1 MIHSLEMDAFDW
13 IIIALI
19 VICFIVGVV
28 CCCCFRNQLANLLRG
43 GCRMESG
50 MPPSAIIIQQS
61 REMSP
66 QGMSNKPPQKTQ
78 AGKKEGFLSSGSEG
92 AYQDGDSV
100 VGPRMYAT
108 QIIDNGKTWDDVL
121 STAKN
126 EKIASDGIG
135 TLGAGRG
142 AGFDKELKNQQSY
155 NAYLSKQ
162 GSLSSEEV
170 NKITRAINNG
180 IANSLGEISMF
191 NRGKQVTG
199 NLIIQDGLN
208 STIAMMDEKYYSER
222 EKNRNIYTTTKVIH
236 AKGFDVNPENL
247 GREFTDYKPAK
258 MLSRNKKRTPYVEG
272 AARPKT
278 GVDVKN
284 GKITL
289 ETNKATVSTDVQNG
303 KTSDGSVQKQLDN
316 GKTIVGVKNTN

>member
-13 IIIALI
+13 VIIALI

-28 CCCCFRNQLANLLRG
+28 CCCCFRNQLSSLFRC
-43 GCRMESG
+43 GCGMRSG
-50 MPPSAIIIQQS
+50 MSPSTIIIQQPS
-61 REMSP
+61 
-66 QGMSNKPPQKTQ
+66 QGMSNKPSQQPQKD
-78 AGKKEGFLSSGSEG
+78 KKEGFLSSGSEG
-92 AYQDGDSV
+92 AFQDGDSV

-121 STAKN
+121 NTAKKD
-126 EKIASDGIG
+126 KIASDGIG

-142 AGFDKELKNQQSY
+142 EGFDKELKNQQSY
-155 NAYLSKQ
+155 NAYLTKQ
-162 GSLSSEEV
+162 GKLSSEEV

-247 GREFTDYKPAK
+247 GREFSDYKPAK
-258 MLSRNKKRTPYVEG
+258 MLSRNKKRIPYVEG

-278 GVDVKN
+278 GVDVNN

-289 ETNKATVSTDVQNG
+289 ETDKATVSTDVQNG

-316 GKTIVGVKNTN
+316 GKTMVGVKNTK

>member
-1 MIHSLEMDAFDW
+1 MDAFDW
-13 IIIALI
+13 VIIALI
-19 VICFIVGVV
+19 VVCFIVGVV
-28 CCCCFRNQLANLLRG
+28 CCCCFRNQLSGLFRG
-43 GCRMESG
+43 RSG
-50 MPPSAIIIQQS
+50 MNPSTIIIQQT
-61 REMSP
+61 P
-66 QGMSNKPPQKTQ
+66 QQSSQQPQKD
-78 AGKKEGFLSSGSEG
+78 KKEGFLSSGSEG
-92 AYQDGDSV
+92 AFQDGDSV

-121 STAKN
+121 NTAKKDN
-126 EKIASDGIG
+126 IASDGIG

-142 AGFDKELKNQQSY
+142 EGFDKELKNQQSY

-162 GSLSSEEV
+162 GKLSSEEV
-170 NKITRAINNG
+170 NKITRAINDG

-236 AKGFDVNPENL
+236 AKGFDINPENL
-247 GREFTDYKPAK
+247 GREFSDYKPAK
-258 MLSRNKKRTPYVEG
+258 MLSRNRKRTPYVEG

-289 ETNKATVSTDVQNG
+289 ETDKATVSTDVQNG

-316 GKTIVGVKNTN
+316 GKTMVGVKNTK

>member
-1 MIHSLEMDAFDW
+1 MDAFDW
-13 IIIALI
+13 VIIALI

-28 CCCCFRNQLANLLRG
+28 CCCCFRNQLSSMFKG
-43 GCRMESG
+43 GCG
-50 MPPSAIIIQQS
+50 MGCGMQPSTIIIQQ
-61 REMSP
+61 
-66 QGMSNKPPQKTQ
+66 PQK
-78 AGKKEGFLSSGSEG
+78 GKKEGFLSSGSEG
-92 AYQDGDSV
+92 AFKDGDSV

-121 STAKN
+121 NTASKDN
-126 EKIASDGIG
+126 IASDGIG

-142 AGFDKELKNQQSY
+142 EGFDKELKNQQSY
-155 NAYLSKQ
+155 NTYLSKQ
-162 GSLSSEEV
+162 GKLSSEEV

-180 IANSLGEISMF
+180 VANSLGEISMF

-208 STIAMMDEKYYSER
+208 STVAMLDEKYYSER

-236 AKGFDVNPENL
+236 AKGFDINPENL
-247 GREFTDYKPAK
+247 GREFSDYKPAK

-278 GVDVKN
+278 GVDVNN

-289 ETNKATVSTDVQNG
+289 ETDKATVSTDVQNG

-316 GKTIVGVKNTN
+316 GKTMVGVKNTK